1 MSEWREYRL
10 GDIADI
16 KGGKRLPKGVNL
28 VTTPNNHPYIRIRDF
43 DSNKVLELNNNFE
56 YVDNETQKLISR
68 YIANTD
74 DILLSI
80 VGTIGLVAKVGSSL
94 NNANL
99 TENCVKIKNLHVID
113 SDFLYYYLVS
123 SEGQN
128 KIKLGTVGAVQ
139 PKLPIKN
146 ISDITIPVPS
156 IETQRSIA
164 SILSSLDDK
173 IAVNRRICENL
184 EAQAQALFKHWF
196 IDFAPF
202 KNGQF
207 VESELGMIPEGWRV
221 GTYSD
226 IIQETI
232 SGDWGKEKA
241 EGNYTHKVACIRG
254 CDFQDVK
261 MGLRGKTPERF
272 ILEKNYQSKHFEDK
286 DVLVEISGGT
296 ATVSTGR
303 ICPVSQ
309 LLIDKYEGDI
319 VCTNFCR
326 LVRPIKGY
334 SSYLYYSWKY
344 KYDHKVMF
352 GYENGTSG
360 IKNFSIKDFSSR
372 EPLILPELSALNEF
386 ENIIDHIHTQIQNC
400 GSESAKLTTL
410 RDTLL
415 PKLMSGQ
422 IKVNEMEKSL

>member
-1 MSEWREYRL
+1 MEEWKEYRL
-10 GDIADI
+10 SEIGTIV
-16 KGGKRLPKGVNL
+16 GGATPSTKNPSFYDGEIPWITPKDLTDWKEVYISSGERSITMEGYNSSSCKLMPKG
-28 VTTPNNHPYIRIRDF
+28 T
-43 DSNKVLELNNNFE
+43 VLF
-56 YVDNETQKLISR
+56 TSR
-68 YIANTD
+68 APIGYIAIAANELCTNQGFKSVVPN
-74 DILLSI
+74 IE
-80 VGTIGLVAKVGSSL
+80 LV
-94 NNANL
+94 
-99 TENCVKIKNLHVID
+99 D
-113 SDFLYYYLVS
+113 SEFLYYALLYNK
-123 SEGQN
+123 N
-128 KIKLGTVGAVQ
+128 KIKALGSGTTFAEISGKVMASVVIS
-139 PKLPIKN
+139 LP
-146 ISDITIPVPS
+146 
-156 IETQRSIA
+156 ELATQKKIA
-164 SILSSLDDK
+164 AQLSEIDDK
-173 IAVNRRICENL
+173 IAVNRCICENL

-202 KNGQF
+202 KNGKF

-326 LVRPIKGY
+326 LVRPIKGF
-334 SSYLYYSWKY
+334 SSYLYYSWNY

-400 GSESAKLTTL
+400 GSESAKLATL

-415 PKLMSGQ
+415 PTLMSGQ
-422 IKVNEMEKSL
+422 IKV

>member
-1 MSEWREYRL
+1 MSEWKEVKLCEVSNIQTGPFGSQLHKEDYVTNGTPIVTVEHLGNKSFSKQNLPCVKDSDKIRL
-10 GDIADI
+10 SKYILKQGDIVFSRVGSVD
-16 KGGKRLPKGVNL
+16 RCSF
-28 VTTPNNHPYIRIRDF
+28 VTKETDGWMFSGRCLRVRPYNIN
-43 DSNKVLELNNNFE
+43 SE
-56 YVDNETQKLISR
+56 YLYYFFTLSSTKKTVRN
-68 YIANTD
+68 IAVGTTMPSINTT
-74 DILLSI
+74 LLSNI
-80 VGTIGLVAKVGSSL
+80 VVRFPK
-94 NNANL
+94 
-99 TENCVKIKNLHVID
+99 
-113 SDFLYYYLVS
+113 
-123 SEGQN
+123 SE
-128 KIKLGTVGAVQ
+128 
-139 PKLPIKN
+139 
-146 ISDITIPVPS
+146 
-156 IETQRSIA
+156 EEQRSIA

-202 KNGQF
+202 KNGKF

-272 ILEKNYQSKHFEDK
+272 ILEKNYQSKHFADK

-303 ICPVSQ
+303 ICPVSR

-372 EPLILPELSALNEF
+372 EPLILPEQSALNEF

-400 GSESAKLTTL
+400 GSESAKLATL

-422 IKVNEMEKSL
+422 IKV

>member
-1 MSEWREYRL
+1 
-10 GDIADI
+10 
-16 KGGKRLPKGVNL
+16 
-28 VTTPNNHPYIRIRDF
+28 
-43 DSNKVLELNNNFE
+43 
-56 YVDNETQKLISR
+56 
-68 YIANTD
+68 
-74 DILLSI
+74 
-80 VGTIGLVAKVGSSL
+80 
-94 NNANL
+94 
-99 TENCVKIKNLHVID
+99 
-113 SDFLYYYLVS
+113 
-123 SEGQN
+123 
-128 KIKLGTVGAVQ
+128 
-139 PKLPIKN
+139 
-146 ISDITIPVPS
+146 
-156 IETQRSIA
+156 
-164 SILSSLDDK
+164 
-173 IAVNRRICENL
+173 
-184 EAQAQALFKHWF
+184 
-196 IDFAPF
+196 
-202 KNGQF
+202 
-207 VESELGMIPEGWRV
+207 MIPEGWRV

-226 IIQETI
+226 IIQKTI

-372 EPLILPELSALNEF
+372 EPLILPESSALNEF
-386 ENIIDHIHTQIQNC
+386 EIIIDHIHTQIQNC
-400 GSESAKLTTL
+400 GSESAKLATL

-422 IKVNEMEKSL
+422 ISLDNVRYEKIIK

>member
-1 MSEWREYRL
+1 MDFQIDILGNLLEELIDYR
-10 GDIADI
+10 
-16 KGGKRLPKGVNL
+16 GKTPVKTTSGIPL
-28 VTTPNNHPYIRIRDF
+28 VTAKIIKNGVINEFTEFIAESDYDKWMVRGFPKSGDVVLTTEAPLGEVAQLDDRKIALAQRVVCLRGK
-43 DSNKVLELNNNFE
+43 SNIL
-56 YVDNETQKLISR
+56 DNTYLKYYFLSR
-68 YIANTD
+68 YGKKS
-74 DILLSI
+74 LKSRES
-80 VGTIGLVAKVGSSL
+80 GTTVTG
-94 NNANL
+94 
-99 TENCVKIKNLHVID
+99 IKQ
-113 SDFLYYYLVS
+113 
-123 SEGQN
+123 SELRN
-128 KIKLGTVGAVQ
+128 VEVRF
-139 PKLPIKN
+139 
-146 ISDITIPVPS
+146 PS
-156 IETQRSIA
+156 YQDQCCIA
-164 SILSSLDDK
+164 SILKSLDDK
-173 IAVNRRICENL
+173 IAINRRICENL

-202 KNGQF
+202 KNGKF

-232 SGDWGKEKA
+232 SGDWGKEKN

-326 LVRPIKGY
+326 LVRPIKGF

-372 EPLILPELSALNEF
+372 EPLILPDLSALNEF

-422 IKVNEMEKSL
+422 IKV

>member
-1 MSEWREYRL
+1 MSEWKEYRL
-10 GDIADI
+10 RDVLCN
-16 KGGKRLPKGVNL
+16 KG
-28 VTTPNNHPYIRIRDF
+28 YIRGPFGSALKRGDLLCEGIPVYEQQHAIYNKRDF
-43 DSNKVLELNNNFE
+43 RFYISEDK
-56 YVDNETQKLISR
+56 YNEMKRFTV
-68 YIANTD
+68 YPD
-74 DILLSI
+74 DIIISC
-80 VGTIGLVAKVGSSL
+80 S
-94 NNANL
+94 
-99 TENCVKIKNLHVID
+99 
-113 SDFLYYYLVS
+113 
-123 SEGQN
+123 
-128 KIKLGTVGAVQ
+128 GTVGEVSLIKKNDPKGIISQALLLLRADNKIISPEFLLYFFKTAKGHNSITSRSSGSVQ
-139 PKLPIKN
+139 VN
-146 ISDITIPVPS
+146 IARREVIEDIPLFIPC
-156 IETQRSIA
+156 IEKQKRIV
-164 SILSSLDDK
+164 SILKSLDDK

-400 GSESAKLTTL
+400 GSESAKLATL
-410 RDTLL
+410 RDSLL

-422 IKVNEMEKSL
+422 IKV

>member
-1 MSEWREYRL
+1 MKCSIPEICQILGGGTPKTSVSEYWN
-10 GDIADI
+10 GDICWLSV
-16 KGGKRLPKGVNL
+16 K
-28 VTTPNNHPYIRIRDF
+28 DF
-43 DSNKVLELNNNFE
+43 AGDCRYVYDTEKKITQLGLNNSS
-56 YVDNETQKLISR
+56 TKLLQK
-68 YIANTD
+68 D
-74 DILLSI
+74 DIIISAR
-80 VGTIGLVAKVGSSL
+80 GTIGEIAMIPYPMAFNQSCFGIRGNEKVDK
-94 NNANL
+94 
-99 TENCVKIKNLHVID
+99 TY
-113 SDFLYYYLVS
+113 LYYLLKT
-123 SEGQN
+123 
-128 KIKLGTVGAVQ
+128 KIREFKKQANGAVF
-139 PKLPIKN
+139 
-146 ISDITIPVPS
+146 DTITISTFNNIICDIPPLDV
-156 IETQRSIA
+156 QAKIA
-164 SILSSLDDK
+164 AQLSEIDDK
-173 IAVNRRICENL
+173 IAINRRICENL

-232 SGDWGKEKA
+232 SGDWGKEKE

-272 ILEKNYQSKHFEDK
+272 ILEKNYQTKHFEDK

-400 GSESAKLTTL
+400 GSESAKLATL

>member
-1 MSEWREYRL
+1 MSEWKEVKL
-10 GDIADI
+10 SDVALLSTGFPFKGDLYSSEGVRVVRGDNVTIGELRWPKEQDKRWNEPFDRTAEFSLHEADI
-16 KGGKRLPKGVNL
+16 VIGMDGSRVGYNRAQIKKTDLPLLIAQRVAC
-28 VTTPNNHPYIRIRDF
+28 VRNNE
-43 DSNKVLELNNNFE
+43 K
-56 YVDNETQKLISR
+56 
-68 YIANTD
+68 
-74 DILLSI
+74 
-80 VGTIGLVAKVGSSL
+80 SL
-94 NNANL
+94 Q
-99 TENCVKIKNLHVID
+99 
-113 SDFLYYYLVS
+113 SFLYYQIFSNQFTRYIRNIQTGSAIPHVS
-123 SEGQN
+123 LKQIGDF
-128 KIKLGTVGAVQ
+128 KFHL
-139 PKLPIKN
+139 
-146 ISDITIPVPS
+146 PS
-156 IETQRSIA
+156 IGEQRSIA

-202 KNGQF
+202 KNGKF
-207 VESELGMIPEGWRV
+207 VESKLGMIPEGWRV

-272 ILEKNYQSKHFEDK
+272 ILEKNYQSKHFADK

-360 IKNFSIKDFSSR
+360 IKNFSID
-372 EPLILPELSALNEF
+372 I
-386 ENIIDHIHTQIQNC
+386 T
-400 GSESAKLTTL
+400 LTVCT
-410 RDTLL
+410 
-415 PKLMSGQ
+415 K
-422 IKVNEMEKSL
+422 